1 MIHITVDNKSLD
13 VYLKDLYD
21 KVMEIDAKLSKL
33 EFKMISEASET
44 EPVET
49 PKTEYEQLKEE
60 ILEEV
65 NLIVSDLMAGV

>member
-1 MIHITVDNKSLD
+1 MIHVTVDNKALD
-13 VYLKDLYD
+13 IYLKDLYD

-33 EFKMISEASET
+33 EFKMISETPET

>member
-1 MIHITVDNKSLD
+1 MIHVTVDDKSLD
-13 VYLKDLYD
+13 VYLQEIYS

-33 EFKMISEASET
+33 EFKMISETPET
-44 EPVET
+44 KPQEV
-49 PKTEYEQLKEE
+49 PKTEYDQLKEE

>member
-1 MIHITVDNKSLD
+1 MIHVTVDNKSLE
-13 VYLKDLYD
+13 VYLQDMYSKI
-21 KVMEIDAKLSKL
+21 MEIDAKLSKL
-33 EFKMISEASET
+33 EFKMISEAPEI
-44 EPVET
+44 EPEEA